1 MTKKN
6 KRGTKLGESDDSK
19 QAERVAC
26 NCQAIRHPLLTIA
39 PNCLNCG
46 KIICEFEGIGPCTY
60 CGVPVLSREQQ
71 LELTRQSKKQKQVRN
86 QQPKKNKTNT
96 GGTVRYAAMVSGNMM
111 QKNEQWVDLVTDKE
125 EEKRL
130 QQIQEERRLAAE
142 RHKDK
147 LLEFDRQG
155 SRRTKI
161 IDERSDFV
169 LPGDGINQWL
179 TLKERDELVKKQ
191 EANLKKL
198 ETPAYRQRTVMTIDP
213 ITRRVTVERIDTSI
227 EPEQPDSKATTEPS
241 VKNNDQATT
250 TPVRPKELGD
260 IESPRFIL
268 QGEKAKESSAGKSKN
283 SNNKPRISRVQDD
296 LNSIFDMAMGDE

>member
-1 MTKKN
+1 MAKKN
-6 KRGTKLGESDDSK
+6 KKGTKLGESDNSK
-19 QAERVAC
+19 QTERVAC
-26 NCQAIRHPLLTIA
+26 DCQAIRHPLLTIA

-71 LELTRQSKKQKQVRN
+71 LELTRQSKKQKQAKN
-86 QQPKKNKTNT
+86 QQPRKNKTST
-96 GGTVRYAAMVSGNMM
+96 GGTVRYAAMVSGNML
-111 QKNEQWVDLVTDKE
+111 QRNDQWVDLGTDKE

-147 LLEFDRQG
+147 LLEFDRQD

-179 TLKERDELVKKQ
+179 TLKERDELAKKQ

-198 ETPAYRQRTVMTIDP
+198 ETPAYRQRAVMTIDAV
-213 ITRRVTVERIDTSI
+213 TRRVTVERIDTSI
-227 EPEQPDSKATTEPS
+227 ELEPPDSKATDEPIAK
-241 VKNNDQATT
+241 KNGQATVA
-250 TPVRPKELGD
+250 PVRPRELGD
-260 IESPRFIL
+260 IEGPRFII

-283 SNNKPRISRVQDD
+283 TNNKPRISRVQDD
-296 LNSIFDMAMGDE
+296 LNSSFDMAMEM